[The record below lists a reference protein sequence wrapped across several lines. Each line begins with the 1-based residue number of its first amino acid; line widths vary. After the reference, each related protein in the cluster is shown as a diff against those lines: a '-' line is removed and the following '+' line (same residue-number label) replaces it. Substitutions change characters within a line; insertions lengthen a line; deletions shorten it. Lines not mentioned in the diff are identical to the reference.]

1 MFCDNCGTQIPDDA
15 KVCPNCG
22 RVFETA
28 MQQENTSAMQLV
40 PGTVQGQN
48 GPVQMT
54 SPQPAPAQ
62 NMYLTGVPPMEQP
75 GRKQGSGQIL
85 LIALLIVAVVAL
97 LAVVGLMIS
106 KMGSSSGNSGTS
118 YAVSSKHGVLKFGR
132 IVSDLNGNFEE
143 LDEGNVYGDYTSDR
157 NMFLYTD
164 SEGTLYYVTRDLKAV
179 KVGKDVSSNAYLCSQ
194 DQRYISYQTTDN
206 DLYLYDVKAGKAE
219 KIAKDLD
226 DYGNFSMSPDGK
238 YLAYVDEDEVLY
250 LYDGKESSKIEK
262 NVDYCVAVFDKNR
275 LYYIKGDKLYLH
287 NDKENKKVLSEYG
300 SNMTFD
306 EHGDSFLYN
315 DDDEK
320 VYLYSVRKGESVKLG
335 KGYLYGVATP
345 FGGKSGFRIRGGN
358 YLYAMPLV
366 NFGGKVLMT
375 SDGLSWIK
383 PTQAEAVKICSDY
396 DSAAISQDG
405 KSLLYLKN
413 DKLYYIKHLGDKM
426 EETVLA
432 KSVDTFVANEN
443 LSVVYYQDGD
453 EIYFLTP
460 GKDPVMITDDYDY
473 DGMAFNRAD
482 DNLYLLLDDELYKA
496 GRKENSLELIEEDVE
511 DFFTG
516 DNYMSFEEGILYYTY
531 DGDYYYKEKGEPVKL
546 FEEDDL
552 Y

>member
-22 RVFETA
+22 RVFDSNVQPVNTPA
-28 MQQENTSAMQLV
+28 MQPV

-54 SPQPAPAQ
+54 PPQPAPAQ

-75 GRKQGSGQIL
+75 KPKKGSGKIL
-85 LIALLIVAVVAL
+85 LIVLLIVAIVAL

-106 KMGSSSGNSGTS
+106 KMGASSGSAGTS
-118 YAVSSKHGVLKFGR
+118 YAISSRHGVLKVGR

-143 LDEGNVYGDYTSDR
+143 LDESNVYGDYTSDR

-164 SEGTLYYVTRDLKAV
+164 SERTLYYVTRDLKAV

-219 KIAKDLD
+219 KIAKNLD

-250 LYDGKESSKIEK
+250 LYDGKESSKIDK
-262 NVDYCVAVFDKNR
+262 NVDYCVAVFEKNR

-345 FGGKSGFRIRGGN
+345 FGGK
-358 YLYAMPLV
+358 
-366 NFGGKVLMT
+366 VLMT

-383 PTQAEAVKICSDY
+383 PTQAEAVKIYSDY

-413 DKLYYIKHLGDKM
+413 DKLYYIKRLGDKM

-473 DGMAFNRAD
+473 DGMTFNRAD
-482 DNLYLLLDDELYKA
+482 DNLYLLMDDELYKA